1 MEREGKRGFDAV
13 GRTVLLLTEL
23 REDRLRREGRR
34 KRFVG
39 ENIELAY
46 VEA

>member
-1 MEREGKRGFDAV
+1 MEREGKRGLDAV
-13 GRTVLLLTEL
+13 GRKVVLFPEL
-23 REDRLRREGRR
+23 REGRR

-39 ENIELAY
+39 ENTELAY